1 MYPGSSVRDD
11 LFFFFGFTVLA
22 REFLRLA
29 NVVNFVKFFVCFSMF
44 VSVFVLL
51 AGTVVLLRFP
61 PRGPLEHTCCAGQG
75 TLVKHRATRE
85 RSDPQRG
92 KPRVL
97 GAESDSAG
105 TERGGTPTMEPSSGM
120 HANAGDELA

>member
-22 REFLRLA
+22 REFFV
-29 NVVNFVKFFVCFSMF
+29 NFVNFVKKILHFFVF

-75 TLVKHRATRE
+75 TGMTGATAT
-85 RSDPQRG
+85 
-92 KPRVL
+92 V
-97 GAESDSAG
+97 
-105 TERGGTPTMEPSSGM
+105 
-120 HANAGDELA
+120 